1 MDTMGILTSFISIAS
16 PQPGRYSRSGT
27 ADHNSTDNLCAMWGS
42 SFFITG
48 ESDTLRHRH
57 PGTLLQ
63 DQQASRMQQVRDA
76 NCIFPFI
83 SNNKHLH
90 IQVVRGGWI
99 IRDAKMMI
107 IKEIEIE
114 RLYKTNST
122 AMCLTPFKYVI
133 NTYTGYSSERP
144 HYAFLRG
151 HNCSWGKK
159 ATIFANITFQ
169 LLTSQAIPGHILK
182 RQNINGSP
190 LETFTGALKGGII
203 HYFFPFFLS
212 FWSHLH
218 LVTSFNIWS
227 HSS

>member
-1 MDTMGILTSFISIAS
+1 MVCNPPQLKYKDAHQTAPAPHAIMPGSDVTISPTSSTWIQRASLHPFISIAS

-63 DQQASRMQQVRDA
+63 DQQASQMQQVRDA

-151 HNCSWGKK
+151 HNCS
-159 ATIFANITFQ
+159 
-169 LLTSQAIPGHILK
+169 
-182 RQNINGSP
+182 
-190 LETFTGALKGGII
+190 
-203 HYFFPFFLS
+203 
-212 FWSHLH
+212 
-218 LVTSFNIWS
+218 
-227 HSS
+227 